1 MERLFETYYRLINS
15 TDTTFIRSL
24 EEKIDWQSRLI
35 GIRGARG
42 CGKTTLL
49 LQHIKKKFRDRYSKA
64 LYVSLDNIWFSNH
77 SLVELADYFIRYGG
91 KYLFLDEVHKYPNWA
106 IEIKNLYD
114 SYPSLNI
121 VFTGSSLLEII
132 KGRADLSRRALM
144 YELHG
149 LSFREF
155 IAIETKQTF
164 PTFSL
169 EEVFTSHIEISQSIV
184 NQIKLFPL
192 FNNYLKY
199 GYYPYF
205 LEGVDNYQSR
215 LQETLLMI
223 LEHEL
228 PLLRGVDL
236 SYTPKLKKLLAIIGE
251 SVPFIP
257 NVSKLSERIG
267 INRLTFITYLN
278 YLNEA
283 KIIHLL
289 YQKSKGISKL
299 QKPDKIFLQNPN
311 LIYLLGSKNENIGN
325 VRETFFISQLSSVTN
340 INYSL
345 KEDFIVND
353 QYTIEVGG
361 KKKTNKQIAG
371 IEKSYIAADEIEYGV
386 GNKIPLWLFGFL
398 Y

>member
-169 EEVFTSHIEISQSIV
+169 EELFTSHTKISQSIV
-184 NQIKLFPL
+184 NQIKVFPL

-205 LEGVDNYQSR
+205 LEGVDSYQSR

-228 PLLRGVDL
+228 PLLRGVEI

-251 SVPFIP
+251 SVPFVP

-267 INRLTFITYLN
+267 INRPTFITYLN

-283 KIIHLL
+283 KIIYLL

-311 LIYLLGSKNENIGN
+311 LIYLLGSKNENNGN
-325 VRETFFISQLSSVTN
+325 IRETFFISQLSSVTN

-345 KEDFIVND
+345 KGDFIVDD

-361 KKKTNKQIAG
+361 KKKTNKQIVG
-371 IEKSYIAADEIEYGV
+371 IEKGYIAADEIEYGV

>member
-15 TDTTFIRSL
+15 TDTTFIRFL
-24 EEKIDWQSRLI
+24 DEKIDWQSRLI

-49 LQHIKKKFRDRYSKA
+49 LQHIKKKFRDHYSKA

-155 IAIETKQTF
+155 VSIKTKQTF

-169 EEVFTSHIEISQSIV
+169 EELFTSHTEISQNIV
-184 NQIKLFPL
+184 NQIKVFPL

-205 LEGVDNYQSR
+205 LEGVDNYHSR

-289 YQKSKGISKL
+289 YRKSKGISQL

-325 VRETFFISQLSSVTN
+325 VRETFFISQLSSVAN
-340 INYSL
+340 INYSS
-345 KEDFIVND
+345 KGDFIVDD

-361 KKKTNKQIAG
+361 KKKTNKQIVG
-371 IEKSYIAADEIEYGV
+371 IEKGYIAADEIEYGV

>member
-1 MERLFETYYRLINS
+1 M
-15 TDTTFIRSL
+15 
-24 EEKIDWQSRLI
+24 WQ
-35 GIRGARG
+35 
-42 CGKTTLL
+42 TTLL
-49 LQHIKKKFRDRYSKA
+49 LQHIKKNFSNRYSKA

-77 SLVELADYFIRYGG
+77 GLIELIDYFIRNGG
-91 KYLFLDEVHKYPNWA
+91 THLFLDEVHKYPNWTT
-106 IEIKNLYD
+106 EIKNLYD

-169 EEVFTSHIEISQSIV
+169 EELFTSHIDISQNIV
-184 NQIKLFPL
+184 NQIKPFPL

-205 LEGVDNYQSR
+205 LEGVDNYHSR

-283 KIIHLL
+283 KIVYLL

-340 INYSL
+340 INYSS
-345 KEDFIVND
+345 KGDFIVDD

-361 KKKTNKQIAG
+361 KKKSNKQIAD